1 MENDNKRTKARNNS
15 KSKNSGNGSAGTTGK
30 KRDISSKN
38 VFHNPL
44 LCAQFLRD
52 NVDIPMLKNVQPED
66 IEDVSER
73 YRPYLGTE
81 FETDIV
87 KRIQLH
93 DKTNGMKYE
102 PLFLISLIEHKSQVD
117 YNVSLQ
123 LLKYMVCIWLDY
135 GKEME
140 LEKPGITSRKSF
152 RYPTVIPVVY
162 YEGKAAWTAD
172 RHFRSRISRNEMF
185 KNWIPDFTYEVV
197 RLHDYTNEELLARG
211 NEMSLIMLFNKV
223 QNAVD
228 LSEFLKLPEEKL
240 NQMIKD
246 TPETI
251 LDIIVSVMESLCF
264 KIGATEEETEDCV
277 QKVKGRK
284 MGYLFEN
291 MEKMDIQAERRKT
304 EKAEK
309 KAEAAC
315 KRAEAACKKAD
326 DARKEADDARKEADD
341 ARKEAEISKENQIQT
356 LIEIC
361 QELGTTKAV
370 AISKLVKKCGL
381 DSSKASEKVE
391 LYWKI
396 Q

>member
-15 KSKNSGNGSAGTTGK
+15 KSKSSGNGSAGIAGK

-52 NVDIPMLKNVQPED
+52 NVNIPILKNVQPED

-93 DKTNGMKYE
+93 DKTKGMKYE

-185 KNWIPDFTYEVV
+185 KNWIPDFSYEVV

-315 KRAEAACKKAD
+315 KRAEAACK
-326 DARKEADDARKEADD
+326 EADDARKEADD

-361 QELGTTKAV
+361 QEMGTTKAV
-370 AISKLVKKCGL
+370 AISKLMKKCGL
-381 DSSKASEKVE
+381 DNSKAIEKVE